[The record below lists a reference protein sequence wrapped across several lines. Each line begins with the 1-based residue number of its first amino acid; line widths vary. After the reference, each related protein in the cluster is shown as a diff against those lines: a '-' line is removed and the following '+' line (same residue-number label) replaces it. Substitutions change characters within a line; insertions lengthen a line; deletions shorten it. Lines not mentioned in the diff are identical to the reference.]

1 MGNGRQTL
9 LDRLRKTFRIDYDDD
24 CLDKW
29 EGIELVT
36 KSLDQQTESRIGMLL
51 VNALLVFCI
60 TAGGMGIVLS
70 AIDSDYQTWIVE
82 LVTLVASLYVAFLYY
97 RKWWENVGYIL
108 LLVVVFAVGFG
119 MQSYVSS
126 GFYSVMNDL
135 MESVS
140 EYFQSNATR
149 SYGEKI
155 ADANL
160 AVTIAMSYIAVA
172 ASVVVNI
179 FVSRKMRYRFL
190 MLVVFGFLFL
200 PLYVHLE
207 PDMFYVVQFFV
218 GVVVTAAIAKNGDY
232 KQTADNVRYK
242 QDEERIVY
250 QSAYRVKLQAGA
262 CLLAVVA
269 IGAVLFSL
277 LVPSKDYHDRHPD
290 SAWKQSTK
298 DAMQNVA
305 VLGIAGL
312 FNFYDNTGGLTSGKL
327 GGVSAVRL
335 DYDTDLRVTFV
346 PQNENRF
353 YLRRFIGQDYLYGMN
368 RWESAKAIY
377 MRTEQRAKTAFE
389 KNITGSAHGIV
400 KVDNVAADP
409 GLYMPYYSLQSDLVT
424 SPGRSQI
431 YDYYTYSGLDRD
443 CKLQT
448 ESISNWLTVPDSSKA
463 VLDEFCKEAD
473 LTGTVAEIVQKL
485 AGYTLGRADL
495 VRRAM
500 SKKKA
505 AVMQQERQ
513 NFVYGNEAEHV
524 PGCISNGISEQVAN
538 KIYDD
543 MIDFAKYAF
552 NKSHAAAYA
561 VVAYQ
566 TAWLK
571 YYYPVEFMAS
581 LMTSV
586 MDNST
591 KESEYTLTCR
601 KMNIE
606 ILPPDI
612 NEGEGGFSVA
622 GNAIRYGLSAIKGV
636 GRPVI
641 ETIIAER
648 EANGAFSNL
657 EDFCSRLNGRELNKR
672 TIENFIKAGAMDE
685 LEGTRKQKIMIYSAI
700 LDQIND
706 EKKHSIAGQMSLFDF
721 ADEETKHDFE
731 IQLPDVGEFPK
742 ETLLGFEK
750 EVLGV
755 YISGHPLEEYE
766 EKWRKNINAT
776 TNDFIWDEE
785 TGKTKVSDNEKVIV
799 GGMITDKTIK
809 YTKNNKTMAF
819 LTLEDLLGTVEVI
832 VFPRDYERYH
842 TYLNV
847 DEKIF
852 VSGHANVEEDKNGKI
867 ICEKIYGFD
876 DTKKELWM
884 QFATKEEYQQME
896 QKLFRMLLS
905 SDGNDQV
912 VIYLSKEKAIKRLAN
927 NRNVHIEP
935 QLLENLRECFGE
947 DNVKVV
953 EKPIENRT
961 KRD

>member
-140 EYFQSNATR
+140 EYFQSSATR

-190 MLVVFGFLFL
+190 MLVVFCFLFL

-232 KQTADNVRYK
+232 KQAADNVRYK

-424 SPGRSQI
+424 SPGRSQT

-485 AGYTLGRADL
+485 AAYYQDNIPYTYQPGITPYGQDFVSYFLKKNRRGYCAHF
-495 VRRAM
+495 A
-500 SKKKA
+500 SA
-505 AVMQQERQ
+505 A
-513 NFVYGNEAEHV
+513 
-524 PGCISNGISEQVAN
+524 
-538 KIYDD
+538 
-543 MIDFAKYAF
+543 
-552 NKSHAAAYA
+552 
-561 VVAYQ
+561 
-566 TAWLK
+566 
-571 YYYPVEFMAS
+571 
-581 LMTSV
+581 
-586 MDNST
+586 
-591 KESEYTLTCR
+591 
-601 KMNIE
+601 
-606 ILPPDI
+606 
-612 NEGEGGFSVA
+612 
-622 GNAIRYGLSAIKGV
+622 
-636 GRPVI
+636 
-641 ETIIAER
+641 
-648 EANGAFSNL
+648 
-657 EDFCSRLNGRELNKR
+657 
-672 TIENFIKAGAMDE
+672 
-685 LEGTRKQKIMIYSAI
+685 
-700 LDQIND
+700 
-706 EKKHSIAGQMSLFDF
+706 
-721 ADEETKHDFE
+721 
-731 IQLPDVGEFPK
+731 
-742 ETLLGFEK
+742 TLLLRNCGIPARYVEGYAIDP
-750 EVLGV
+750 EDIG
-755 YISGHPLEEYE
+755 E
-766 EKWRKNINAT
+766 N
-776 TNDFIWDEE
+776 
-785 TGKTKVSDNEKVIV
+785 GKILTDQKVSDYYQGYRELTDTGVVQVDVTDANAHAWVEIYDHHKGWYVVDITPASDQEEADVSLWNAFMRLFRNRSNGTAQSNTGGAGATGTADAVEAVKRTGKVSLGV
-799 GGMITDKTIK
+799 L
-809 YTKNNKTMAF
+809 A
-819 LTLEDLLGTVEVI
+819 LL
-832 VFPRDYERYH
+832 
-842 TYLNV
+842 LL
-847 DEKIF
+847 IF
-852 VSGHANVEEDKNGKI
+852 VITLAVRQMIRILRCSIAYHRADTNDRLIADYQRYVRKIGHKYPAFQKQTNYETQIAWLRKQRLLVISGEERDHMLQI
-867 ICEKIYGFD
+867 LEQAGFGHTQISD
-876 DTKKELWM
+876 ADAELV
-884 QFATKEEYQQME
+884 
-896 QKLFRMLLS
+896 RGLLT
-905 SDGNDQV
+905 
-912 VIYLSKEKAIKRLAN
+912 R
-927 NRNVHIEP
+927 
-935 QLLENLRECFGE
+935 
-947 DNVKVV
+947 
-953 EKPIENRT
+953 RT
-961 KRD
+961 

>member
-218 GVVVTAAIAKNGDY
+218 GIVVTAAIAKNGDY
-232 KQTADNVRYK
+232 KQAADNVRYK

-335 DYDTDLRVTFV
+335 DYDTDLRVIFV
-346 PQNENRF
+346 TQNENRF

-424 SPGRSQI
+424 SPGRSQT

-448 ESISNWLTVPDSSKA
+448 ESISNWLTVPDSSKV

-485 AGYTLGRADL
+485 AAYYQDNIPYTYQPGITPYGQDFVSYFLKKNRRGYCAHF
-495 VRRAM
+495 A
-500 SKKKA
+500 SA
-505 AVMQQERQ
+505 A
-513 NFVYGNEAEHV
+513 
-524 PGCISNGISEQVAN
+524 
-538 KIYDD
+538 
-543 MIDFAKYAF
+543 
-552 NKSHAAAYA
+552 
-561 VVAYQ
+561 
-566 TAWLK
+566 
-571 YYYPVEFMAS
+571 
-581 LMTSV
+581 
-586 MDNST
+586 
-591 KESEYTLTCR
+591 
-601 KMNIE
+601 
-606 ILPPDI
+606 
-612 NEGEGGFSVA
+612 
-622 GNAIRYGLSAIKGV
+622 
-636 GRPVI
+636 
-641 ETIIAER
+641 
-648 EANGAFSNL
+648 
-657 EDFCSRLNGRELNKR
+657 
-672 TIENFIKAGAMDE
+672 
-685 LEGTRKQKIMIYSAI
+685 
-700 LDQIND
+700 
-706 EKKHSIAGQMSLFDF
+706 
-721 ADEETKHDFE
+721 
-731 IQLPDVGEFPK
+731 
-742 ETLLGFEK
+742 TLLLRNCGIPARYVEGYAIDP
-750 EVLGV
+750 EDIG
-755 YISGHPLEEYE
+755 E
-766 EKWRKNINAT
+766 N
-776 TNDFIWDEE
+776 
-785 TGKTKVSDNEKVIV
+785 GKILTDQKVSDYYQGYRELTDTGVVQVDVTDANAHAWVEIYDHHKGWYVVDITPASDQEEADVSLWNAFMRLFRNRSNGTAQSNTGGAGATGTADAVEAVKRTGKVSLGV
-799 GGMITDKTIK
+799 L
-809 YTKNNKTMAF
+809 A
-819 LTLEDLLGTVEVI
+819 LL
-832 VFPRDYERYH
+832 
-842 TYLNV
+842 LL
-847 DEKIF
+847 IF
-852 VSGHANVEEDKNGKI
+852 VITLAVRQMIRILRCSIAYHRADTNDRLIADYQRYVRKIGHKYPAFQKQTNYETQIAWLRKQRLLVISGEERDHMLQI
-867 ICEKIYGFD
+867 LEQAGFGHTQISD
-876 DTKKELWM
+876 ADAELV
-884 QFATKEEYQQME
+884 
-896 QKLFRMLLS
+896 RGLLT
-905 SDGNDQV
+905 
-912 VIYLSKEKAIKRLAN
+912 R
-927 NRNVHIEP
+927 
-935 QLLENLRECFGE
+935 
-947 DNVKVV
+947 
-953 EKPIENRT
+953 RT
-961 KRD
+961 

>member
-1 MGNGRQTL
+1 MGNGRQTI

-232 KQTADNVRYK
+232 KQASDNVRYK

-250 QSAYRVKLQAGA
+250 QSAYRVKLQVGV

-290 SAWKQSTK
+290 SVWKQSTK

-400 KVDNVAADP
+400 KVYTVAADP

-485 AGYTLGRADL
+485 AAYYQNNIPYTYQPGITPYGQDFVSYFLKKNRRGYCAHF
-495 VRRAM
+495 A
-500 SKKKA
+500 SA
-505 AVMQQERQ
+505 A
-513 NFVYGNEAEHV
+513 
-524 PGCISNGISEQVAN
+524 
-538 KIYDD
+538 
-543 MIDFAKYAF
+543 
-552 NKSHAAAYA
+552 
-561 VVAYQ
+561 
-566 TAWLK
+566 
-571 YYYPVEFMAS
+571 
-581 LMTSV
+581 
-586 MDNST
+586 
-591 KESEYTLTCR
+591 
-601 KMNIE
+601 
-606 ILPPDI
+606 
-612 NEGEGGFSVA
+612 
-622 GNAIRYGLSAIKGV
+622 
-636 GRPVI
+636 
-641 ETIIAER
+641 
-648 EANGAFSNL
+648 
-657 EDFCSRLNGRELNKR
+657 
-672 TIENFIKAGAMDE
+672 
-685 LEGTRKQKIMIYSAI
+685 
-700 LDQIND
+700 
-706 EKKHSIAGQMSLFDF
+706 
-721 ADEETKHDFE
+721 
-731 IQLPDVGEFPK
+731 
-742 ETLLGFEK
+742 TLLLRNCGIPARYVEGYAIDP
-750 EVLGV
+750 EDIG
-755 YISGHPLEEYE
+755 E
-766 EKWRKNINAT
+766 N
-776 TNDFIWDEE
+776 
-785 TGKTKVSDNEKVIV
+785 GKILTDQKVSDYYQGYRELTDTGVVQVDVTDANAHAWVEIYDQHKGWYVVDITPASDQEEADVSLWNAFMRLFRNRRNGTAQSNTGGTGATGTADAVEAVKRTGKVSLGV
-799 GGMITDKTIK
+799 L
-809 YTKNNKTMAF
+809 A
-819 LTLEDLLGTVEVI
+819 LL
-832 VFPRDYERYH
+832 
-842 TYLNV
+842 LL
-847 DEKIF
+847 IF
-852 VSGHANVEEDKNGKI
+852 VITLAVRQVIRILRCSIAYHRADTNDRLIADYQRYVRKIGHKYPAFQKQTNYETQIAWLRKQRLLVISGEERD
-867 ICEKIYGFD
+867 
-876 DTKKELWM
+876 
-884 QFATKEEYQQME
+884 
-896 QKLFRMLLS
+896 RMLQIVEQAGFGHTQI
-905 SDGNDQV
+905 SDADAELVRG
-912 VIYLSKEKAIKRLAN
+912 
-927 NRNVHIEP
+927 
-935 QLLENLRECFGE
+935 LLTR
-947 DNVKVV
+947 
-953 EKPIENRT
+953 RT
-961 KRD
+961 

>member
-218 GVVVTAAIAKNGDY
+218 GVVVTAAIAKNGEY
-232 KQTADNVRYK
+232 KQASDNVRYK

-377 MRTEQRAKTAFE
+377 MRTEQRATTAFE

-424 SPGRSQI
+424 SPGRSQT

-448 ESISNWLTVPDSSKA
+448 ESISNWLTVPDSSKV

-485 AGYTLGRADL
+485 AAYYQDNIPYTYQPGITPYGQDFVSYFLKKNRRGYCAHF
-495 VRRAM
+495 A
-500 SKKKA
+500 SA
-505 AVMQQERQ
+505 A
-513 NFVYGNEAEHV
+513 
-524 PGCISNGISEQVAN
+524 
-538 KIYDD
+538 
-543 MIDFAKYAF
+543 
-552 NKSHAAAYA
+552 
-561 VVAYQ
+561 
-566 TAWLK
+566 
-571 YYYPVEFMAS
+571 
-581 LMTSV
+581 
-586 MDNST
+586 
-591 KESEYTLTCR
+591 
-601 KMNIE
+601 
-606 ILPPDI
+606 
-612 NEGEGGFSVA
+612 
-622 GNAIRYGLSAIKGV
+622 
-636 GRPVI
+636 
-641 ETIIAER
+641 
-648 EANGAFSNL
+648 
-657 EDFCSRLNGRELNKR
+657 
-672 TIENFIKAGAMDE
+672 
-685 LEGTRKQKIMIYSAI
+685 
-700 LDQIND
+700 
-706 EKKHSIAGQMSLFDF
+706 
-721 ADEETKHDFE
+721 
-731 IQLPDVGEFPK
+731 
-742 ETLLGFEK
+742 TLLLRNCGIPARYVEGYAIDP
-750 EVLGV
+750 EDIG
-755 YISGHPLEEYE
+755 E
-766 EKWRKNINAT
+766 N
-776 TNDFIWDEE
+776 
-785 TGKTKVSDNEKVIV
+785 GKILTDQKVSDYYQGYRELTDTGVVQVDVTDANAHAWVEIYDHHKGWYVVDITPASDQEEADVSLWNAFMRLFRNRGNGTAQSNTGGTGATGTADAVEAVKRTGKVSIGV
-799 GGMITDKTIK
+799 L
-809 YTKNNKTMAF
+809 A
-819 LTLEDLLGTVEVI
+819 LL
-832 VFPRDYERYH
+832 
-842 TYLNV
+842 LL
-847 DEKIF
+847 IF
-852 VSGHANVEEDKNGKI
+852 VITLAVRQMIRILRCSIAYHRADTNDRLIADYQRYVRKIGHKYPAFQKQTNYETQIAWLRKQRLLVISGEERD
-867 ICEKIYGFD
+867 
-876 DTKKELWM
+876 
-884 QFATKEEYQQME
+884 
-896 QKLFRMLLS
+896 RMLRILEQAGFGHTQI
-905 SDGNDQV
+905 SDADAELVRG
-912 VIYLSKEKAIKRLAN
+912 
-927 NRNVHIEP
+927 
-935 QLLENLRECFGE
+935 LLTR
-947 DNVKVV
+947 
-953 EKPIENRT
+953 RT
-961 KRD
+961 

>member
-218 GVVVTAAIAKNGDY
+218 GIVVTAAIAKNGDY
-232 KQTADNVRYK
+232 KQAADNVRYK

-335 DYDTDLRVTFV
+335 DYDTDLRVIFV

-424 SPGRSQI
+424 SPGRSQT

-448 ESISNWLTVPDSSKA
+448 ESISNWLTVPDSSKV

-485 AGYTLGRADL
+485 AAYYQDNIPYTYQPGITPYGQDFVSYFLKKNRRGYCAHF
-495 VRRAM
+495 A
-500 SKKKA
+500 SA
-505 AVMQQERQ
+505 A
-513 NFVYGNEAEHV
+513 
-524 PGCISNGISEQVAN
+524 
-538 KIYDD
+538 
-543 MIDFAKYAF
+543 
-552 NKSHAAAYA
+552 
-561 VVAYQ
+561 
-566 TAWLK
+566 
-571 YYYPVEFMAS
+571 
-581 LMTSV
+581 
-586 MDNST
+586 
-591 KESEYTLTCR
+591 
-601 KMNIE
+601 
-606 ILPPDI
+606 
-612 NEGEGGFSVA
+612 
-622 GNAIRYGLSAIKGV
+622 
-636 GRPVI
+636 
-641 ETIIAER
+641 
-648 EANGAFSNL
+648 
-657 EDFCSRLNGRELNKR
+657 
-672 TIENFIKAGAMDE
+672 
-685 LEGTRKQKIMIYSAI
+685 
-700 LDQIND
+700 
-706 EKKHSIAGQMSLFDF
+706 
-721 ADEETKHDFE
+721 
-731 IQLPDVGEFPK
+731 
-742 ETLLGFEK
+742 TLLLRNCGIPARYVEGYAIDP
-750 EVLGV
+750 EDIG
-755 YISGHPLEEYE
+755 E
-766 EKWRKNINAT
+766 N
-776 TNDFIWDEE
+776 
-785 TGKTKVSDNEKVIV
+785 GKILTDQKVSDYYQGYRELTDTGVVQVDVTDANAHAWVEIYDHHKGWYVVDITPASDQEEADVSFWNAFMRLFRNRSNGTAQSNTGGAGATGTADAVEAVKRTGKVSLGV
-799 GGMITDKTIK
+799 L
-809 YTKNNKTMAF
+809 A
-819 LTLEDLLGTVEVI
+819 LL
-832 VFPRDYERYH
+832 
-842 TYLNV
+842 LL
-847 DEKIF
+847 IF
-852 VSGHANVEEDKNGKI
+852 VITLAVRQMIRILRCSIAYHRADTNDRLIADYQRYVRKIGHKYPAFQKQTNYETQIAWLRKQRLLVISGEERDHMLQI
-867 ICEKIYGFD
+867 LEQAGFGHTQISD
-876 DTKKELWM
+876 ADAELV
-884 QFATKEEYQQME
+884 
-896 QKLFRMLLS
+896 RGLLT
-905 SDGNDQV
+905 
-912 VIYLSKEKAIKRLAN
+912 R
-927 NRNVHIEP
+927 
-935 QLLENLRECFGE
+935 
-947 DNVKVV
+947 
-953 EKPIENRT
+953 RT
-961 KRD
+961 

>member
-232 KQTADNVRYK
+232 KQAADNVRYK

-424 SPGRSQI
+424 SPGRSQT

-485 AGYTLGRADL
+485 AAYYQDNIPYTYQPGITPYGQDFVSYFLKKNRRGYCAHF
-495 VRRAM
+495 A
-500 SKKKA
+500 SA
-505 AVMQQERQ
+505 A
-513 NFVYGNEAEHV
+513 
-524 PGCISNGISEQVAN
+524 
-538 KIYDD
+538 
-543 MIDFAKYAF
+543 
-552 NKSHAAAYA
+552 
-561 VVAYQ
+561 
-566 TAWLK
+566 
-571 YYYPVEFMAS
+571 
-581 LMTSV
+581 
-586 MDNST
+586 
-591 KESEYTLTCR
+591 
-601 KMNIE
+601 
-606 ILPPDI
+606 
-612 NEGEGGFSVA
+612 
-622 GNAIRYGLSAIKGV
+622 
-636 GRPVI
+636 
-641 ETIIAER
+641 
-648 EANGAFSNL
+648 
-657 EDFCSRLNGRELNKR
+657 
-672 TIENFIKAGAMDE
+672 
-685 LEGTRKQKIMIYSAI
+685 
-700 LDQIND
+700 
-706 EKKHSIAGQMSLFDF
+706 
-721 ADEETKHDFE
+721 
-731 IQLPDVGEFPK
+731 
-742 ETLLGFEK
+742 TLLLRNCGIPARYVEGYAIDP
-750 EVLGV
+750 EDIG
-755 YISGHPLEEYE
+755 E
-766 EKWRKNINAT
+766 N
-776 TNDFIWDEE
+776 
-785 TGKTKVSDNEKVIV
+785 GKILTDQKVSDYYQGYRELTDTGVVQVDVTDANAHAWVEIYDHHKGWYVVDITPASDQEEADVSLWNAFMRLFRNRGNGTAQSNTGGTGATGTADAVEAVKRTGKVSLGV
-799 GGMITDKTIK
+799 L
-809 YTKNNKTMAF
+809 A
-819 LTLEDLLGTVEVI
+819 LL
-832 VFPRDYERYH
+832 
-842 TYLNV
+842 LL
-847 DEKIF
+847 IF
-852 VSGHANVEEDKNGKI
+852 VITLAVRQMIRILRCSIAYHRADTNDRLIADYQRYVRKIGHKYPAFQKQTNYETQIAWLRKQRLLVISGEERDRVLRI
-867 ICEKIYGFD
+867 LEQAGFGHTQISD
-876 DTKKELWM
+876 ADAELV
-884 QFATKEEYQQME
+884 
-896 QKLFRMLLS
+896 RGLLT
-905 SDGNDQV
+905 
-912 VIYLSKEKAIKRLAN
+912 R
-927 NRNVHIEP
+927 
-935 QLLENLRECFGE
+935 
-947 DNVKVV
+947 
-953 EKPIENRT
+953 RT
-961 KRD
+961 

>member
-232 KQTADNVRYK
+232 KQAADNVRYK

-269 IGAVLFSL
+269 IGAVLFPL

-485 AGYTLGRADL
+485 AAYYLDNIPYTYQPGITPYGQDFVSYFLKKNRRGYCAHF
-495 VRRAM
+495 A
-500 SKKKA
+500 SA
-505 AVMQQERQ
+505 A
-513 NFVYGNEAEHV
+513 
-524 PGCISNGISEQVAN
+524 
-538 KIYDD
+538 
-543 MIDFAKYAF
+543 
-552 NKSHAAAYA
+552 
-561 VVAYQ
+561 
-566 TAWLK
+566 
-571 YYYPVEFMAS
+571 
-581 LMTSV
+581 
-586 MDNST
+586 
-591 KESEYTLTCR
+591 
-601 KMNIE
+601 
-606 ILPPDI
+606 
-612 NEGEGGFSVA
+612 
-622 GNAIRYGLSAIKGV
+622 
-636 GRPVI
+636 
-641 ETIIAER
+641 
-648 EANGAFSNL
+648 
-657 EDFCSRLNGRELNKR
+657 
-672 TIENFIKAGAMDE
+672 
-685 LEGTRKQKIMIYSAI
+685 
-700 LDQIND
+700 
-706 EKKHSIAGQMSLFDF
+706 
-721 ADEETKHDFE
+721 
-731 IQLPDVGEFPK
+731 
-742 ETLLGFEK
+742 TLLLRNCGIPARYVEGYAIDP
-750 EVLGV
+750 EDIG
-755 YISGHPLEEYE
+755 E
-766 EKWRKNINAT
+766 N
-776 TNDFIWDEE
+776 
-785 TGKTKVSDNEKVIV
+785 GKILTDQKVSDYYQGYRELTDTGVVQVDVTDANAHAWVEIYDQHKGWYVVDITPASDQEEADVSLWNAFMRLFRNRSNGTAQSNTGGTGATGTADAVEAVKRTGKVSLGV
-799 GGMITDKTIK
+799 L
-809 YTKNNKTMAF
+809 A
-819 LTLEDLLGTVEVI
+819 LL
-832 VFPRDYERYH
+832 
-842 TYLNV
+842 LL
-847 DEKIF
+847 IF
-852 VSGHANVEEDKNGKI
+852 VITLAVRQMIRILRCSIAYHRADTNDRLIADYQRYVRKIGHKYPAFQKQTNYETQIAWLRKQRLLVISGEERD
-867 ICEKIYGFD
+867 
-876 DTKKELWM
+876 
-884 QFATKEEYQQME
+884 
-896 QKLFRMLLS
+896 RMLQILEQAGFGHTQI
-905 SDGNDQV
+905 SDADAELVRG
-912 VIYLSKEKAIKRLAN
+912 
-927 NRNVHIEP
+927 
-935 QLLENLRECFGE
+935 LLTR
-947 DNVKVV
+947 
-953 EKPIENRT
+953 RT
-961 KRD
+961 

>member
-232 KQTADNVRYK
+232 KQAADNVRYK

-368 RWESAKAIY
+368 RWESAKEIY

-424 SPGRSQI
+424 SPGRSQT

-485 AGYTLGRADL
+485 AAYYQDNIPYTYQPGITPYGQDFVSYFLKKNRRGYCAHF
-495 VRRAM
+495 A
-500 SKKKA
+500 SA
-505 AVMQQERQ
+505 A
-513 NFVYGNEAEHV
+513 
-524 PGCISNGISEQVAN
+524 
-538 KIYDD
+538 
-543 MIDFAKYAF
+543 
-552 NKSHAAAYA
+552 
-561 VVAYQ
+561 
-566 TAWLK
+566 
-571 YYYPVEFMAS
+571 
-581 LMTSV
+581 
-586 MDNST
+586 
-591 KESEYTLTCR
+591 
-601 KMNIE
+601 
-606 ILPPDI
+606 
-612 NEGEGGFSVA
+612 
-622 GNAIRYGLSAIKGV
+622 
-636 GRPVI
+636 
-641 ETIIAER
+641 
-648 EANGAFSNL
+648 
-657 EDFCSRLNGRELNKR
+657 
-672 TIENFIKAGAMDE
+672 
-685 LEGTRKQKIMIYSAI
+685 
-700 LDQIND
+700 
-706 EKKHSIAGQMSLFDF
+706 
-721 ADEETKHDFE
+721 
-731 IQLPDVGEFPK
+731 
-742 ETLLGFEK
+742 TLLLRNCGIPARYVEGYAIDP
-750 EVLGV
+750 EDIG
-755 YISGHPLEEYE
+755 E
-766 EKWRKNINAT
+766 N
-776 TNDFIWDEE
+776 
-785 TGKTKVSDNEKVIV
+785 GKILTDQKVSDYYQGYRGLTDTGVVQVDVTDANAHAWVEIYDHHKGWYVVDITPASDQEEADVSLWNAFMRLFRNRSNGTAQSNTGGAGATGTADAVEAVKRTGKVSLGV
-799 GGMITDKTIK
+799 L
-809 YTKNNKTMAF
+809 A
-819 LTLEDLLGTVEVI
+819 LL
-832 VFPRDYERYH
+832 
-842 TYLNV
+842 LL
-847 DEKIF
+847 IF
-852 VSGHANVEEDKNGKI
+852 VITLAVRQMIRILRCSIAYHRADTNDRLIADYQRYVRKIGHKYPAFQKQTNYETQIAWLRKQRLLVISGEERD
-867 ICEKIYGFD
+867 
-876 DTKKELWM
+876 
-884 QFATKEEYQQME
+884 
-896 QKLFRMLLS
+896 RMLRILEQAGFGHTQI
-905 SDGNDQV
+905 SDADAELVRG
-912 VIYLSKEKAIKRLAN
+912 
-927 NRNVHIEP
+927 
-935 QLLENLRECFGE
+935 LLTR
-947 DNVKVV
+947 
-953 EKPIENRT
+953 RT
-961 KRD
+961 

>member
-1 MGNGRQTL
+1 MGNGRQTI

-232 KQTADNVRYK
+232 KQAADNVRYK

-424 SPGRSQI
+424 SPGRSQT
-431 YDYYTYSGLDRD
+431 YDYYTYSGSDRD

-448 ESISNWLTVPDSSKA
+448 ESISNWLTVPDSSKV
-463 VLDEFCKEAD
+463 VLDEFWKEAD

-485 AGYTLGRADL
+485 AAYYQDNIPYTYQPGITPYGQDFVSYFLKKNRRGYCAHF
-495 VRRAM
+495 A
-500 SKKKA
+500 SA
-505 AVMQQERQ
+505 A
-513 NFVYGNEAEHV
+513 
-524 PGCISNGISEQVAN
+524 
-538 KIYDD
+538 
-543 MIDFAKYAF
+543 
-552 NKSHAAAYA
+552 
-561 VVAYQ
+561 
-566 TAWLK
+566 
-571 YYYPVEFMAS
+571 
-581 LMTSV
+581 
-586 MDNST
+586 
-591 KESEYTLTCR
+591 
-601 KMNIE
+601 
-606 ILPPDI
+606 
-612 NEGEGGFSVA
+612 
-622 GNAIRYGLSAIKGV
+622 
-636 GRPVI
+636 
-641 ETIIAER
+641 
-648 EANGAFSNL
+648 
-657 EDFCSRLNGRELNKR
+657 
-672 TIENFIKAGAMDE
+672 
-685 LEGTRKQKIMIYSAI
+685 
-700 LDQIND
+700 
-706 EKKHSIAGQMSLFDF
+706 
-721 ADEETKHDFE
+721 
-731 IQLPDVGEFPK
+731 
-742 ETLLGFEK
+742 TLLLRNCGIPARYVEGYAIDP
-750 EVLGV
+750 EDIG
-755 YISGHPLEEYE
+755 E
-766 EKWRKNINAT
+766 N
-776 TNDFIWDEE
+776 
-785 TGKTKVSDNEKVIV
+785 GKILTDQKVSDYYQGYRELTDTGVVQVDVTDANAHAWVEIYDHHKGWYVVDITPASDQEEADVSLWNAFMRLFRNRGNGTAQSNTGGTGATGTADAVEAVKRTGKVSIGV
-799 GGMITDKTIK
+799 L
-809 YTKNNKTMAF
+809 A
-819 LTLEDLLGTVEVI
+819 LL
-832 VFPRDYERYH
+832 
-842 TYLNV
+842 LL
-847 DEKIF
+847 IF
-852 VSGHANVEEDKNGKI
+852 VITLAVRQMIRILRCSIAYHRADTNDRLIADYQRYVRKIGHKYPAFQKQTNYETQIAWLRKQRLLVISGEERD
-867 ICEKIYGFD
+867 
-876 DTKKELWM
+876 
-884 QFATKEEYQQME
+884 
-896 QKLFRMLLS
+896 RMLRILEQAGFGHTQI
-905 SDGNDQV
+905 SDADAELVRG
-912 VIYLSKEKAIKRLAN
+912 
-927 NRNVHIEP
+927 
-935 QLLENLRECFGE
+935 LLTR
-947 DNVKVV
+947 
-953 EKPIENRT
+953 RT
-961 KRD
+961 

>member
-218 GVVVTAAIAKNGDY
+218 GIVVTAAIAKNGDY
-232 KQTADNVRYK
+232 KQAADNVRYK
-242 QDEERIVY
+242 QDGERIVY

-335 DYDTDLRVTFV
+335 DYDTDLRVIFV

-424 SPGRSQI
+424 SPGRSQT

-448 ESISNWLTVPDSSKA
+448 ESISNWLTVPDSSKV

-485 AGYTLGRADL
+485 AAYYQDNIPYTYQPGITPYGQDFVSYFLKKNRRGYCAHF
-495 VRRAM
+495 A
-500 SKKKA
+500 SA
-505 AVMQQERQ
+505 A
-513 NFVYGNEAEHV
+513 
-524 PGCISNGISEQVAN
+524 
-538 KIYDD
+538 
-543 MIDFAKYAF
+543 
-552 NKSHAAAYA
+552 
-561 VVAYQ
+561 
-566 TAWLK
+566 
-571 YYYPVEFMAS
+571 
-581 LMTSV
+581 
-586 MDNST
+586 
-591 KESEYTLTCR
+591 
-601 KMNIE
+601 
-606 ILPPDI
+606 
-612 NEGEGGFSVA
+612 
-622 GNAIRYGLSAIKGV
+622 
-636 GRPVI
+636 
-641 ETIIAER
+641 
-648 EANGAFSNL
+648 
-657 EDFCSRLNGRELNKR
+657 
-672 TIENFIKAGAMDE
+672 
-685 LEGTRKQKIMIYSAI
+685 
-700 LDQIND
+700 
-706 EKKHSIAGQMSLFDF
+706 
-721 ADEETKHDFE
+721 
-731 IQLPDVGEFPK
+731 
-742 ETLLGFEK
+742 TLLLRNCGIPARYVEGYAIDP
-750 EVLGV
+750 EDIG
-755 YISGHPLEEYE
+755 E
-766 EKWRKNINAT
+766 N
-776 TNDFIWDEE
+776 
-785 TGKTKVSDNEKVIV
+785 GKILTDQKVSDYYQGYRELTDTGVVQVDVTDANAHAWVEIYDHHKGWYVVDITPASDQEEADVSLWNAFMRLFRNRSNGTAQSNTGGAGATGTADAVEAVKRTGKVSLGV
-799 GGMITDKTIK
+799 L
-809 YTKNNKTMAF
+809 A
-819 LTLEDLLGTVEVI
+819 LL
-832 VFPRDYERYH
+832 
-842 TYLNV
+842 LL
-847 DEKIF
+847 IF
-852 VSGHANVEEDKNGKI
+852 VITLAVRQMIRILRCSIAYHRADTNDRLIADYQRYVRKIGHKYPAFQKQTNYETQIAWLRKQRLLVISGEERDHMLQI
-867 ICEKIYGFD
+867 LEQAGFGHTQISD
-876 DTKKELWM
+876 ADAELV
-884 QFATKEEYQQME
+884 
-896 QKLFRMLLS
+896 RGLLT
-905 SDGNDQV
+905 
-912 VIYLSKEKAIKRLAN
+912 R
-927 NRNVHIEP
+927 
-935 QLLENLRECFGE
+935 
-947 DNVKVV
+947 
-953 EKPIENRT
+953 RT
-961 KRD
+961 

>member
-1 MGNGRQTL
+1 MGNGRQTI

-232 KQTADNVRYK
+232 KQAADNVRYK

-424 SPGRSQI
+424 SPGRSQT
-431 YDYYTYSGLDRD
+431 YDYYTYSGSDQD

-448 ESISNWLTVPDSSKA
+448 ESISNWLTVPDSSKV

-485 AGYTLGRADL
+485 AAYYQDNIPYTYQPGITPYGQDFVSYFLKKNRRGYCAHF
-495 VRRAM
+495 A
-500 SKKKA
+500 SA
-505 AVMQQERQ
+505 A
-513 NFVYGNEAEHV
+513 
-524 PGCISNGISEQVAN
+524 
-538 KIYDD
+538 
-543 MIDFAKYAF
+543 
-552 NKSHAAAYA
+552 
-561 VVAYQ
+561 
-566 TAWLK
+566 
-571 YYYPVEFMAS
+571 
-581 LMTSV
+581 
-586 MDNST
+586 
-591 KESEYTLTCR
+591 
-601 KMNIE
+601 
-606 ILPPDI
+606 
-612 NEGEGGFSVA
+612 
-622 GNAIRYGLSAIKGV
+622 
-636 GRPVI
+636 
-641 ETIIAER
+641 
-648 EANGAFSNL
+648 
-657 EDFCSRLNGRELNKR
+657 
-672 TIENFIKAGAMDE
+672 
-685 LEGTRKQKIMIYSAI
+685 
-700 LDQIND
+700 
-706 EKKHSIAGQMSLFDF
+706 
-721 ADEETKHDFE
+721 
-731 IQLPDVGEFPK
+731 
-742 ETLLGFEK
+742 TLLLRNCGIPARYVEGYAIDP
-750 EVLGV
+750 EDIG
-755 YISGHPLEEYE
+755 E
-766 EKWRKNINAT
+766 N
-776 TNDFIWDEE
+776 
-785 TGKTKVSDNEKVIV
+785 GKILTDQKVSDYYQGYRELTDTGVVQVDVTDANAHAWVEIYDHHKGWYVVDITPASDQEEADVSLWNAFMCLFRNRGNGTAQSNTGGTGATGTADAVEAVKRTGKVSLGV
-799 GGMITDKTIK
+799 L
-809 YTKNNKTMAF
+809 A
-819 LTLEDLLGTVEVI
+819 LL
-832 VFPRDYERYH
+832 
-842 TYLNV
+842 LL
-847 DEKIF
+847 IF
-852 VSGHANVEEDKNGKI
+852 VITLAVRQMIRILRCSIAYHRADTNDRLIADYQRYVRKIGHKYPAFQKQTNYETQIAWLRKQRLLVISGEERDHMLQI
-867 ICEKIYGFD
+867 LEQAGFGHTQISD
-876 DTKKELWM
+876 ADAELV
-884 QFATKEEYQQME
+884 
-896 QKLFRMLLS
+896 RGLLT
-905 SDGNDQV
+905 
-912 VIYLSKEKAIKRLAN
+912 R
-927 NRNVHIEP
+927 
-935 QLLENLRECFGE
+935 
-947 DNVKVV
+947 
-953 EKPIENRT
+953 RT
-961 KRD
+961 

>member
-232 KQTADNVRYK
+232 KQAADNVRYK

-424 SPGRSQI
+424 SPGHSQT

-485 AGYTLGRADL
+485 AAYYQDNIPYTYQPGITPYGQDFVSYFLKKNRRGYCAHF
-495 VRRAM
+495 A
-500 SKKKA
+500 SA
-505 AVMQQERQ
+505 A
-513 NFVYGNEAEHV
+513 
-524 PGCISNGISEQVAN
+524 
-538 KIYDD
+538 
-543 MIDFAKYAF
+543 
-552 NKSHAAAYA
+552 
-561 VVAYQ
+561 
-566 TAWLK
+566 
-571 YYYPVEFMAS
+571 
-581 LMTSV
+581 
-586 MDNST
+586 
-591 KESEYTLTCR
+591 
-601 KMNIE
+601 
-606 ILPPDI
+606 
-612 NEGEGGFSVA
+612 
-622 GNAIRYGLSAIKGV
+622 
-636 GRPVI
+636 
-641 ETIIAER
+641 
-648 EANGAFSNL
+648 
-657 EDFCSRLNGRELNKR
+657 
-672 TIENFIKAGAMDE
+672 
-685 LEGTRKQKIMIYSAI
+685 
-700 LDQIND
+700 
-706 EKKHSIAGQMSLFDF
+706 
-721 ADEETKHDFE
+721 
-731 IQLPDVGEFPK
+731 
-742 ETLLGFEK
+742 TLLLRNCGIPARYVEGYAIDP
-750 EVLGV
+750 EDIG
-755 YISGHPLEEYE
+755 E
-766 EKWRKNINAT
+766 N
-776 TNDFIWDEE
+776 
-785 TGKTKVSDNEKVIV
+785 GKILTDQKVSDYYQGYRELTDTGVVQVDVTDANAHAWVEIYDHHKGWYVVDITPASDQEEADVSLWNAFMRLFRNRSNGTAQSNTGGAGATGTADAVEAVKRTGKVSLGV
-799 GGMITDKTIK
+799 L
-809 YTKNNKTMAF
+809 A
-819 LTLEDLLGTVEVI
+819 LL
-832 VFPRDYERYH
+832 
-842 TYLNV
+842 LL
-847 DEKIF
+847 IF
-852 VSGHANVEEDKNGKI
+852 VITLAVRQMIRILRCSIAYHRADTNDTLIADYQRYVRKIGHKYPAFQKQTNYETQIAWLRKQRLLVISGEERDRVLRI
-867 ICEKIYGFD
+867 LEQAGFGHTQISD
-876 DTKKELWM
+876 ADAELV
-884 QFATKEEYQQME
+884 
-896 QKLFRMLLS
+896 RGLLT
-905 SDGNDQV
+905 
-912 VIYLSKEKAIKRLAN
+912 R
-927 NRNVHIEP
+927 
-935 QLLENLRECFGE
+935 
-947 DNVKVV
+947 
-953 EKPIENRT
+953 RT
-961 KRD
+961 

>member
-1 MGNGRQTL
+1 MGNGRQTI

-485 AGYTLGRADL
+485 AAYYQNNIPYTYQPGITPYGQDFVSYFLKKNCRGYCAHF
-495 VRRAM
+495 A
-500 SKKKA
+500 SA
-505 AVMQQERQ
+505 A
-513 NFVYGNEAEHV
+513 
-524 PGCISNGISEQVAN
+524 
-538 KIYDD
+538 
-543 MIDFAKYAF
+543 
-552 NKSHAAAYA
+552 
-561 VVAYQ
+561 
-566 TAWLK
+566 
-571 YYYPVEFMAS
+571 
-581 LMTSV
+581 
-586 MDNST
+586 
-591 KESEYTLTCR
+591 
-601 KMNIE
+601 
-606 ILPPDI
+606 
-612 NEGEGGFSVA
+612 
-622 GNAIRYGLSAIKGV
+622 
-636 GRPVI
+636 
-641 ETIIAER
+641 
-648 EANGAFSNL
+648 
-657 EDFCSRLNGRELNKR
+657 
-672 TIENFIKAGAMDE
+672 
-685 LEGTRKQKIMIYSAI
+685 
-700 LDQIND
+700 
-706 EKKHSIAGQMSLFDF
+706 
-721 ADEETKHDFE
+721 
-731 IQLPDVGEFPK
+731 
-742 ETLLGFEK
+742 TLLLRNCGIPARYVEGYAIDP
-750 EVLGV
+750 EDIG
-755 YISGHPLEEYE
+755 E
-766 EKWRKNINAT
+766 N
-776 TNDFIWDEE
+776 
-785 TGKTKVSDNEKVIV
+785 GKILTDQKVSDYYQGYRELTDTGVVQVDVTDANAHAWVEIYDQHKGWYVVDITPASDQEEADVSLWNAFMRLFRNRSNGTAQSNTGGTGATGTADAVEAVKRTGKVSLGV
-799 GGMITDKTIK
+799 L
-809 YTKNNKTMAF
+809 A
-819 LTLEDLLGTVEVI
+819 LL
-832 VFPRDYERYH
+832 
-842 TYLNV
+842 LL
-847 DEKIF
+847 IF
-852 VSGHANVEEDKNGKI
+852 VITLAVRQMIRILRCSIAYHRADTNDRLIADYQRYVRKIGHKYLAFQKQTNYETQIAWLRKQRLLVISGEERD
-867 ICEKIYGFD
+867 
-876 DTKKELWM
+876 
-884 QFATKEEYQQME
+884 
-896 QKLFRMLLS
+896 RMLQILEQAGFGHTQI
-905 SDGNDQV
+905 SDADAELVRG
-912 VIYLSKEKAIKRLAN
+912 
-927 NRNVHIEP
+927 
-935 QLLENLRECFGE
+935 LLTR
-947 DNVKVV
+947 
-953 EKPIENRT
+953 RT
-961 KRD
+961 

>member
-232 KQTADNVRYK
+232 KQAADNVRYK

-424 SPGRSQI
+424 SPGRSQT

-485 AGYTLGRADL
+485 AAYYQDNIPYTYQPGITPYGQDFVSYFLKKNRRGYCAHF
-495 VRRAM
+495 A
-500 SKKKA
+500 SA
-505 AVMQQERQ
+505 A
-513 NFVYGNEAEHV
+513 
-524 PGCISNGISEQVAN
+524 
-538 KIYDD
+538 
-543 MIDFAKYAF
+543 
-552 NKSHAAAYA
+552 
-561 VVAYQ
+561 
-566 TAWLK
+566 
-571 YYYPVEFMAS
+571 
-581 LMTSV
+581 
-586 MDNST
+586 
-591 KESEYTLTCR
+591 
-601 KMNIE
+601 
-606 ILPPDI
+606 
-612 NEGEGGFSVA
+612 
-622 GNAIRYGLSAIKGV
+622 
-636 GRPVI
+636 
-641 ETIIAER
+641 
-648 EANGAFSNL
+648 
-657 EDFCSRLNGRELNKR
+657 
-672 TIENFIKAGAMDE
+672 
-685 LEGTRKQKIMIYSAI
+685 
-700 LDQIND
+700 
-706 EKKHSIAGQMSLFDF
+706 
-721 ADEETKHDFE
+721 
-731 IQLPDVGEFPK
+731 
-742 ETLLGFEK
+742 TLLLRNCGIPARYVEGYAIDP
-750 EVLGV
+750 EDIG
-755 YISGHPLEEYE
+755 E
-766 EKWRKNINAT
+766 N
-776 TNDFIWDEE
+776 
-785 TGKTKVSDNEKVIV
+785 GKILTDQKVSDYYQGYRGLTDTGVVQVDVTDANAHAWVEIYDHHKGWYVVDITPASDQEEADVSLWNAFMRLFRNRSNGTAQSNTGGAGATGTADAVEAVKRTGKVSLGV
-799 GGMITDKTIK
+799 L
-809 YTKNNKTMAF
+809 A
-819 LTLEDLLGTVEVI
+819 LL
-832 VFPRDYERYH
+832 
-842 TYLNV
+842 LL
-847 DEKIF
+847 IF
-852 VSGHANVEEDKNGKI
+852 VITLAVRQMIRILRCSITYHRADTNDRLIADYQRYVRKIGHKYPAFQKQTNYETQIAWLRKQRLLVISGEERD
-867 ICEKIYGFD
+867 
-876 DTKKELWM
+876 
-884 QFATKEEYQQME
+884 
-896 QKLFRMLLS
+896 RMLRILEQAGFGHTQI
-905 SDGNDQV
+905 SDADAELVRG
-912 VIYLSKEKAIKRLAN
+912 
-927 NRNVHIEP
+927 
-935 QLLENLRECFGE
+935 LLTR
-947 DNVKVV
+947 
-953 EKPIENRT
+953 RT
-961 KRD
+961 